1 MVTET
6 NNDGKGMSME
16 RNSTGGT
23 ERLGSKNSDAGDIGA
38 FATCLL
44 SIPPN
49 QFTILATVAGV
60 LLTERL
66 DLGQQNALGNFI
78 VSVGQAI
85 LTAAAQGQL
94 LQSDS
99 GGNNIDMQ
107 QLVQG
112 MKMQLDALE
121 NSANRNTGRR

>member
-1 MVTET
+1 MT
-6 NNDGKGMSME
+6 DGKEMSMG
-16 RNSTGGT
+16 RNSAGGT
-23 ERLGSKNSDAGDIGA
+23 ELPVNNNNAGDIGA

-44 SIPPN
+44 SIPPS
-49 QFTILATVAGV
+49 QFAILSTVVGV

-78 VSVGQAI
+78 VNVGQAI

-94 LQSDS
+94 LQSEN
-99 GGNNIDMQ
+99 GGNNVDMQ
-107 QLVQG
+107 QLIQG

-121 NSANRNTGRR
+121 NSGRNQGRR